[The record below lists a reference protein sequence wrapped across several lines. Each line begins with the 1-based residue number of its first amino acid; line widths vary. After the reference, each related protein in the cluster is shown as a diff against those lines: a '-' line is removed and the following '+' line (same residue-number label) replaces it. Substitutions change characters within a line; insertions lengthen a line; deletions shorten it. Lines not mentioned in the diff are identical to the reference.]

1 MQKQFHPHVSGL
13 LCRLANRVGSRY
25 YPARAGRWT
34 RPVRKKDDRDGRRRA
49 DDAARGKRL
58 MRPERLAR
66 GLALLTLCLASMGC
80 EGIVDHLK
88 ANFAAKQGNDL
99 YKAQDYQKAVEW
111 YRYSLYLNPEL
122 PIAYHNAGLAFMA
135 LYKPGSHHPKD
146 LYYAQQAIDHLGRFL
161 SYEPDNEEAKNQLL
175 TVFLQAERFDDAAK
189 FFEGEMKER
198 GSDPEVASRL
208 AQILGM
214 IYAKKG
220 DFDSSLEWYKKRAEI
235 QKDNP
240 EALYTIGVK
249 RLRIVFL
256 DLCPLFVPLERRIEV
271 SLLGVDHPQ
280 DLRQAGC
287 HLRVAAAL
295 LHLPLEELGRVV
307 EALRLQEDGQKLVLG
322 LLVVGLVAEESPQVI
337 DRLLRVVQILG
348 VVRSGLVEGH
358 EGQPGVVVGDGQLRI
373 EIQGIAVPLDRLLIV
388 LRLVEVVS
396 LLGREVGLQVINDAL
411 AAHAGQTQRQE
422 GESPAQAFRSHQ
434 SFPSCGV
441 IGPPP
446 PVPIVFFADGPCP
459 PTGPGGIVSR
469 SYPIC
474 PATQEPAHVRVELLL
489 HPPRSLRARAAGSKK
504 SRRPRS
510 RAAVRT
516 LFTGRKGALFVR
528 PP

>member
-66 GLALLTLCLASMGC
+66 GLALLTLCLAGMGC

-146 LYYAQQAIDHLGRFL
+146 LYYAQQAIDHLERFL
-161 SYEPDNEEAKNQLL
+161 NYEPDNEEAKNQLL
-175 TVFLQAERFDDAAK
+175 TVFLQAERYDDAAK
-189 FFEGEMKER
+189 FFEAEMKER

-240 EALYTIGVK
+240 EALYTIGVLCWDKVYHAGITMDLDK
-249 RLRIVFL
+249 RK
-256 DLCPLFVPLERRIEV
+256 E
-271 SLLGVDHPQ
+271 
-280 DLRQAGC
+280 
-287 HLRVAAAL
+287 
-295 LHLPLEELGRVV
+295 
-307 EALRLQEDGQKLVLG
+307 
-322 LLVVGLVAEESPQVI
+322 
-337 DRLLRVVQILG
+337 
-348 VVRSGLVEGH
+348 LVEMGMDYLQRAADIRNDYF
-358 EGQPGVVVGDGQLRI
+358 EATSYINLMYREKAKLAQL
-373 EIQGIAVPLDRLLIV
+373 
-388 LRLVEVVS
+388 
-396 LLGREVGLQVINDAL
+396 
-411 AAHAGQTQRQE
+411 AGNME
-422 GESPAQAFRSHQ
+422 D
-434 SFPSCGV
+434 
-441 IGPPP
+441 
-446 PVPIVFFADGPCP
+446 FAK
-459 PTGPGGIVSR
+459 
-469 SYPIC
+469 Y
-474 PATQEPAHVRVELLL
+474 TQEADKFMKL
-489 HPPRSLRARAAGSKK
+489 SLEQRKK
-504 SRRPRS
+504 
-510 RAAVRT
+510 AMAK
-516 LFTGRKGALFVR
+516 KG
-528 PP
+528 

>member
-1 MQKQFHPHVSGL
+1 
-13 LCRLANRVGSRY
+13 
-25 YPARAGRWT
+25 
-34 RPVRKKDDRDGRRRA
+34 
-49 DDAARGKRL
+49 

-66 GLALLTLCLASMGC
+66 GLALLTLCLAGMGC

-189 FFEGEMKER
+189 FFEAEMKER

-240 EALYTIGVK
+240 EALYTIGVLCWDKVYHAGITMDLDK
-249 RLRIVFL
+249 RK
-256 DLCPLFVPLERRIEV
+256 E
-271 SLLGVDHPQ
+271 
-280 DLRQAGC
+280 
-287 HLRVAAAL
+287 
-295 LHLPLEELGRVV
+295 
-307 EALRLQEDGQKLVLG
+307 
-322 LLVVGLVAEESPQVI
+322 
-337 DRLLRVVQILG
+337 
-348 VVRSGLVEGH
+348 LVEMGMDYLQRAADIRNDYF
-358 EGQPGVVVGDGQLRI
+358 EATSYINLMYREKAKLAQL
-373 EIQGIAVPLDRLLIV
+373 
-388 LRLVEVVS
+388 
-396 LLGREVGLQVINDAL
+396 
-411 AAHAGQTQRQE
+411 AGNME
-422 GESPAQAFRSHQ
+422 D
-434 SFPSCGV
+434 
-441 IGPPP
+441 
-446 PVPIVFFADGPCP
+446 FAK
-459 PTGPGGIVSR
+459 
-469 SYPIC
+469 Y
-474 PATQEPAHVRVELLL
+474 TQEADKFMKL
-489 HPPRSLRARAAGSKK
+489 SLEQRKK
-504 SRRPRS
+504 
-510 RAAVRT
+510 AMAK
-516 LFTGRKGALFVR
+516 KG
-528 PP
+528 